1 MTAMD
6 AAGVSYGVDG
16 DVIIV
21 SFDSNKPAVEHVL
34 NGNMNATFECNPM
47 AAPTVDEVIKQLE
60 AGETPE
66 KEIYM
71 EESWFAAE
79 DLVTE
84 ITVNGET
91 MPITQVTQ
99 EVLDARPY

>member
-1 MTAMD
+1 M
-6 AAGVSYGVDG
+6 
-16 DVIIV
+16 
-21 SFDSNKPAVEHVL
+21 
-34 NGNMNATFECNPM
+34 NGTMNATFECNPM
-47 AAPTVDEVIKQLE
+47 AAPFVEEVIQQLE

-79 DLVTE
+79 DIVTS
-84 ITVNGET
+84 ITIDGVEHDVI
-91 MPITQVTQ
+91 PVTQ

>member
-1 MTAMD
+1 
-6 AAGVSYGVDG
+6 
-16 DVIIV
+16 
-21 SFDSNKPAVEHVL
+21 
-34 NGNMNATFECNPM
+34 M
-47 AAPTVDEVIKQLE
+47 AAPFVEEVIQQLE

-79 DLVTE
+79 DIVTS
-84 ITVNGET
+84 ITIDGVEHDVI
-91 MPITQVTQ
+91 PVTQ